1 MNQKNKETILGFHT
15 PKKNLINIHK
25 EKKNFQKKGNFYLSF
40 EKCIINHF
48 CLENYLNFFWNSI
61 KKINLILKFKKKLL
75 VFRKK
80 ILLAQKKEYETF
92 SQKLKNRSKTFK
104 LNKEEN
110 FEPLNKLDEEKKK
123 IKEITKILRIKNKTL
138 DSNNKFPLF
147 GYKKFYSPLLK
158 IIKKIIDTTDFH
170 NISLI
175 HYLERL
181 PKISKFFFLFKI
193 AGNGILENSGRKLS
207 LNQMFPKNDHSKTN
221 KKTQNLF
228 EEKERF
234 STSNTKLD
242 LKKNLVTFGQIK
254 DNIKLKNHQ
263 LEPSDYKTLHI
274 MERLE
279 HFRLELSEMIAEN
292 EKNLKDKKI
301 GQTIKKIK
309 KIFYEC
315 VGDSWRN
322 LLKILDKE
330 TNLFNKE
337 TYDSSY
343 TPIKESLPESIV
355 DLKKNI
361 NGAFGEENTGKKRKP
376 KNKNFSYSLT
386 WALYNYLP
394 ILTWF
399 PQYNWKKYLKD
410 DFVAGVT
417 VGVLLIAQGM
427 AYAKLAGLSPE
438 YGLYSS
444 GLPLLIYPIFGTSRH
459 LGFGPVALIS
469 LLVSQITMST
479 NKAGYDYSQNEKT
492 SFALLIAFCV
502 GLTQVFMGLIKI
514 GFIINFISKPVIQG
528 FTNAAAFVIILSQ
541 LQHVLGYNVNKSHYP
556 IITFCN
562 YITNIK
568 KFRWQPFLFATI
580 NINFILFVKYVNKK
594 FNLELPG
601 PIICVF
607 LSIFITQICKLN
619 RFGISIQNK
628 IPKGFPS
635 IKGPVFNEVTKVAP
649 TVLTI
654 SFINFLETMAIATK
668 VADKH
673 GYKIVPDQE
682 LIGSGMTNLFGSFMG
697 GFPMAGSF
705 SRTAVLDSAGG
716 KTQVAGIITGIVI
729 ILTYLFFTPLFTYL
743 PNVTLASIILT
754 SVINLIEAKEA
765 QYLFR
770 VRRLDFFAFMISLIS
785 TFVFGVEW
793 GIAMAVGVSL
803 VFVLWFSIKPNISV
817 LGRVPN
823 TVVYRD
829 IDLYSGCIKTP
840 GGILLKMDAPLF
852 FVNANVLRKKIYQ
865 KEEEYK
871 DINPVPLFYILLD
884 CRGMTDID
892 STGLG
897 VLSEIAKKYIKQGV
911 FFGLANVNDQVRK
924 LMKVSNLEE
933 IIRPNHI
940 FSRVHDAVEAAIKWK
955 TIWTQ
960 KEFFF

>member
-1 MNQKNKETILGFHT
+1 MTSEKCSNLVDLEENNQNPFL
-15 PKKNLINIHK
+15 PKKKNDPSKLFMKYKINYGYVENLVKFVWTTMVNIK
-25 EKKNFQKKGNFYLSF
+25 STFRIRKNFLIFCKKVLIFQQKELEISIKNLQNIKNFYLSK
-40 EKCIINHF
+40 EKEVSEFFSVSDQEEIKITKITKNSKRKKENLNYSNKVLISLYKKFHSQISELIFKIIFIRQYYVKILNSYMDNISRLLIF
-48 CLENYLNFFWNSI
+48 VSFFPREENKLTEATPNNFSTH
-61 KKINLILKFKKKLL
+61 KL
-75 VFRKK
+75 FRKVKEGK
-80 ILLAQKKEYETF
+80 IKNDT
-92 SQKLKNRSKTFK
+92 QKLVDE
-104 LNKEEN
+104 KEKFVKSTTRFN
-110 FEPLNKLDEEKKK
+110 FEPKLLNFG
-123 IKEITKILRIKNKTL
+123 TVYQKNNWNNLETSPIQFKT
-138 DSNNKFPLF
+138 F
-147 GYKKFYSPLLK
+147 
-158 IIKKIIDTTDFH
+158 
-170 NISLI
+170 
-175 HYLERL
+175 
-181 PKISKFFFLFKI
+181 
-193 AGNGILENSGRKLS
+193 
-207 LNQMFPKNDHSKTN
+207 
-221 KKTQNLF
+221 
-228 EEKERF
+228 
-234 STSNTKLD
+234 
-242 LKKNLVTFGQIK
+242 
-254 DNIKLKNHQ
+254 
-263 LEPSDYKTLHI
+263 HI

-279 HFRLELSEMIAEN
+279 HFRLKLSEIIIEN
-292 EKNLKDKKI
+292 EKNSKDVRI
-301 GQTIKKIK
+301 DQILKKIK
-309 KIFYEC
+309 KIYYDC
-315 VGDSWRN
+315 VGDGWKN
-322 LLKILDKE
+322 LLKNLNKEDSFSNYETPNFSNPSLKE
-330 TNLFNKE
+330 TFSQTSNDNKKK
-337 TYDSSY
+337 S
-343 TPIKESLPESIV
+343 KEITGKENPE
-355 DLKKNI
+355 
-361 NGAFGEENTGKKRKP
+361 KKRKY
-376 KNKNFSYSLT
+376 KNKNLTYSLT

-399 PQYNWKKYLKD
+399 PQYNWRKYLKD
-410 DFVAGVT
+410 DFIAGVT

-479 NKAGYDYSQNEKT
+479 NKAGYDYSQSEKT

-502 GLTQVFMGLIKI
+502 GLTQIFMGLIKI

-556 IITFCN
+556 ILTLYN
-562 YITNIK
+562 YVTNIK
-568 KFRWQPFLFATI
+568 KFRWQPFLFGTI
-580 NINFILFVKYVNKK
+580 NTFFILFVKYVNKK
-594 FNLELPG
+594 FKLELPG

-607 LSIFITQICKLN
+607 LSISLTQIFKLN

-635 IKGPVFNEVTKVAP
+635 IKGPVFNELTKVAP

-682 LIGSGMTNLFGSFMG
+682 LIGSGMTNFIGSFVG

-716 KTQVAGIITGIVI
+716 KTHVAGIITGIVI

-765 QYLFR
+765 QYLFK

-817 LGRVPN
+817 LGRIPN

-871 DINPVPLFYILLD
+871 EINPVPLFFVLLD

-911 FFGLANVNDQVRK
+911 FFGLANVNDQVTK
-924 LMKVSNLEE
+924 LMKVSNLDE
-933 IIRPNHI
+933 IIKPTHI
-940 FSRVHDAVEAAIKWK
+940 FSRVHDAVEAAISWK
-955 TIWTQ
+955 TKWTK
-960 KEFFF
+960 KEFF